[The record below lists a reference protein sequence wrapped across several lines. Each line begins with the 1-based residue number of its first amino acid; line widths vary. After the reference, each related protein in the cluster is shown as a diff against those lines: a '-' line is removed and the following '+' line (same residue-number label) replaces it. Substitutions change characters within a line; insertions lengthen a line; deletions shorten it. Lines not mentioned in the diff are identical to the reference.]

1 MRRILRK
8 LSVIAILSAAVASC
22 AISGS
27 RGNGDDNYYSAF
39 HTFDSQEWRYTD
51 PVTFAVD
58 TLRDRIAHRGTLLL
72 SVRHTTGYEYSNLW
86 LEMSYPLNDS
96 VIKADTFNII
106 LADDFGNWR
115 GTGIGPSLQTTDTL
129 ATDFTIKRK
138 EEIKLRHIMRV
149 DNLAEIEQVG
159 IIYLPNE

>member
-1 MRRILRK
+1 MTRILRK
-8 LSVIAILSAAVASC
+8 ITVIATVAAAAASC
-22 AISGS
+22 GISGS
-27 RGNGDDNYYSAF
+27 RGNGDDNYFSAF
-39 HTFDSQEWRYTD
+39 HAFDEQEWSYAK

-58 TLRDRIAHRGTLLL
+58 TLRDSLARRGTLLL

-96 VIKADTFNII
+96 VVKADTFNII

-115 GTGIGPSLQTTDTL
+115 GAGIGPSLQTTDTL
-129 ATDFTIKRK
+129 ATDFTIRRG
-138 EEIKLRHIMRV
+138 EAIKLRHIMRV

-159 IIYLPNE
+159 IVYLPNE